1 MARQELYDKKVAS
14 EKIQR
19 WQRDS
24 GLMGKEI
31 AKMIGVS
38 APYYSD
44 IRKGKQRGS
53 IPVLAKIAD
62 VLGRSIE
69 DLLTDQKIEKNPVK
83 VTDLRRALRPL
94 FKSETND
101 VVECIQLWRMAPRN
115 FKIALR
121 TLIDA

>member
-1 MARQELYDKKVAS
+1 MAKQELYDKKVAA

-19 WQRDS
+19 WQREM
-24 GLMGKEI
+24 GLQGKEI
-31 AKMIGVS
+31 AKLVNVS

-53 IPVLAKIAD
+53 IPVLAKIAN

-69 DLLTDQKIEKNPVK
+69 DLLTEQKTEKNPVK
-83 VTDLRRALRPL
+83 ITDLRKALRPL
-94 FKSETND
+94 FKDETND
-101 VVECIQLWRMAPRN
+101 VIECIQLWRMAPRN

-121 TLIDA
+121 ALIDS